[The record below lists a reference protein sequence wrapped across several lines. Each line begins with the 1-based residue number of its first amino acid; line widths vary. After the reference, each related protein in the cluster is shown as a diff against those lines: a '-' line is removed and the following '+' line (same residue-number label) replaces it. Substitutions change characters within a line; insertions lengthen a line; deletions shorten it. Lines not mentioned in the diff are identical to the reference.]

1 MIYQQRWKYD
11 PDFQR
16 NTVLFSEDEGKVVT
30 EVVDSFGTSKLL
42 TTSVA
47 ILLF

>member
-1 MIYQQRWKYD
+1 MIFQQRCKYD
-11 PDFQR
+11 PDFKR
-16 NTVLFSEDEGKVVT
+16 NAVLFSEEEGKVVT
-30 EVVDSFGTSKLL
+30 EVVDSLGTSKLL